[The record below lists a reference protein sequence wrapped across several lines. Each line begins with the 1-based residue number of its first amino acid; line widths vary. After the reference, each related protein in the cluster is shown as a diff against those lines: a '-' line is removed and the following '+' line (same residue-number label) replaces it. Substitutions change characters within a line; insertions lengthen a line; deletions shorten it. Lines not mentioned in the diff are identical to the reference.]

1 MPGLGGKVLRGT
13 AWTTV
18 EEGARTVFALATFIV
33 MARLLGPATVGVA
46 VMAMMAINFSEKFL
60 AETIVESV
68 VQREEL
74 TDGHLSA
81 AFIMILGIGA
91 ICAAIMA
98 VAAPFVAAAF
108 GEPQVEAL
116 IYALIPAVLAIALT
130 SVPSVLCRRHFNF
143 STLAKRT
150 SLSLFI
156 GGGAGIGLAFA
167 GAGVWAMIIQQVIGR
182 IVAAIIVWRAVDWRP
197 GVRFKRQ
204 EMRDVVAYALPNM
217 HISAIGAIE
226 SLMLPA
232 FIGYFYGSVA
242 LGYFHIG
249 FRLLGLMRSALI
261 APISR
266 VSVSAFARLQGMP
279 KRLADAVIRLL
290 RTALIV
296 AVPAHVGVALVAP
309 NLIVVLFGAAWAEA
323 TPVVVPLVL
332 SGVFGLLVSVEMSL
346 LRALNHPGAHAVNAT
361 LTLLAT
367 TLGLGVVAW
376 LGLDGFAWVVFARA
390 LLVSLPLGIVA
401 TSLIAGISIRRQLSV
416 LVVPMVG
423 SAVMAMAV
431 IGLNIQWPIGEA
443 IVLHLVADVLLGVV
457 TYGLTVLVLDRS
469 TPRDMIGS
477 LRSLVRPNAAL
488 QRNRPI

>member
-1 MPGLGGKVLRGT
+1 MLRGT

-18 EEGARTVFALATFIV
+18 EEGARTIFALATFIV

-60 AETIVESV
+60 AETVVESV
-68 VQREEL
+68 VQLEEL
-74 TDGHLSA
+74 TDGHLNA
-81 AFIMILGIGA
+81 AFIMILGIGGL
-91 ICAAIMA
+91 CAAIMF
-98 VAAPFVAAAF
+98 VAAPFAATAF

-167 GAGVWAMIIQQVIGR
+167 GAGVWAMIVQQVIGR

-197 GVRFKRQ
+197 GVRFTRG
-204 EMRDVVAYALPNM
+204 EMRDVFSYALPSM
-217 HISAIGAIE
+217 HIGAISAIQT
-226 SLMLPA
+226 LMLPA
-232 FIGYFYGSVA
+232 FVAHFYGSVA

-266 VSVSAFARLQGMP
+266 VSVSAFARLQDTP
-279 KRLADAVIRLL
+279 KRLEDALIRLL
-290 RTALIV
+290 RNALIV
-296 AVPAHVGVALVAP
+296 AVPAHVGIALVSP

-346 LRALNHPGAHAVNAT
+346 LRALNHPGAHAMNAT

-367 TLGLGVVAW
+367 ALGLGVVAW
-376 LGLDGFAWVVFARA
+376 MGFDGFAWVVFAKA
-390 LLVSLPLGIVA
+390 LLVSFPLAIVA
-401 TSLIAGISIRRQLSV
+401 TSRIAGISIRRQLSV
-416 LVVPMVG
+416 LLVPMAG
-423 SAVMAMAV
+423 STVMALAV
-431 IGLNIQWPIGEA
+431 IGLNIQWPVGEA
-443 IVLHLVADVLLGVV
+443 VVLHLAADILLGVV

-469 TPRDMIGS
+469 TPREIVGS
-477 LRSLVRPNAAL
+477 LRSLVRPNATI